1 MNCINSGNFHYLRAT
16 DTNCP
21 SHTMSTKKSARVAL
35 YVILGIILVLLA
47 VIFGASRFML
57 GFSLNSDPN
66 RKDVDSTY
74 NILYER
80 FPDMRNW
87 VDSLQSS
94 GRLRDTFVVMPD
106 GLRMHALYLR
116 ADDARGRTAVLVHG
130 YKDAAVKF
138 LHLAR
143 MYNRDM
149 GYNVLMPDLHGH
161 GLSEGEDI
169 QMGWKD
175 ADDVLQWIEIA
186 EALFRDGAHE
196 SQLVVHGVSMG
207 AATTMNVSAKVLPE
221 YVRAFVEDCGFTSVW
236 DEFSVQLKDMFGL
249 PAFPLMHC
257 TSLLCSL
264 KYGWNFREASPLE
277 SVSRCDKPMLFI
289 HGDAD
294 TFVPFWMMQP
304 LYDAKPEPKACW
316 VAPGSEHAL
325 AYNDHP
331 AEYTRVVRDWL
342 AQWVK

>member
-1 MNCINSGNFHYLRAT
+1 
-16 DTNCP
+16 
-21 SHTMSTKKSARVAL
+21 MSKRKSTRIAL
-35 YVILGIILVLLA
+35 YVIAGVILVLFA
-47 VIFGASRFML
+47 VLYGASRYML
-57 GFSLNSDPN
+57 GFSLKPDPG

-80 FPDMRNW
+80 FPDMRTW
-87 VDSLQSS
+87 VDSLRSS
-94 GRLRDTFVVMPD
+94 GRLRDTFVVMQD
-106 GLRMHALYLR
+106 GLRMHALYLG
-116 ADDARGRTAVLVHG
+116 ADDARGRTAVIVHG
-130 YKDAAVKF
+130 YKDAAAKF
-138 LHLAR
+138 LQLAR
-143 MYNRDM
+143 MYNRDL

-175 ADDVLQWIEIA
+175 ADDVLQWIGIA
-186 EALFRDGAHE
+186 ESLFRDAAYE

-207 AATTMNVSAKVLPE
+207 AATTMNVSAKELPG

-236 DEFSVQLKDMFGL
+236 DEFSLQFKEMFGL

-257 TSLLCSL
+257 TSLLCRM
-264 KYGWNFREASPLE
+264 KYGWSFRDASPLE

-289 HGDAD
+289 HGDRD
-294 TFVPFWMMQP
+294 TFVPFSMMQP

-316 VAPGSEHAL
+316 VAPGSDHAR

-331 AEYTRVVRDWL
+331 AEYTRVVRDFL
-342 AQWVK
+342 ADWVE

>member
-1 MNCINSGNFHYLRAT
+1 ML
-16 DTNCP
+16 
-21 SHTMSTKKSARVAL
+21 MSKRKSTRIAL
-35 YVILGIILVLLA
+35 YVIAGVILVLFA
-47 VIFGASRFML
+47 VLYGASRYML
-57 GFSLNSDPN
+57 GFSLKPDPG

-80 FPDMRNW
+80 FPDMRTW
-87 VDSLQSS
+87 VDSLRSS
-94 GRLRDTFVVMPD
+94 GRLRDTFVVMQD
-106 GLRMHALYLR
+106 GLRMHALYLG
-116 ADDARGRTAVLVHG
+116 ADDARGRTAVIVHG
-130 YKDAAVKF
+130 YKDAAAKF
-138 LHLAR
+138 LQLAR
-143 MYNRDM
+143 MYNRDL

-175 ADDVLQWIEIA
+175 ADDVLQWIGIA
-186 EALFRDGAHE
+186 ESLFRDAAYE

-207 AATTMNVSAKVLPE
+207 AATTMNVSAKELPG

-236 DEFSVQLKDMFGL
+236 DEFSLQFKEMFGL

-257 TSLLCSL
+257 TSLLCRM
-264 KYGWNFREASPLE
+264 KYGWSFRDASPLE

-289 HGDAD
+289 HGDRD
-294 TFVPFWMMQP
+294 TFVPFSMMQP

-316 VAPGSEHAL
+316 VAPGSDHAR

-331 AEYTRVVRDWL
+331 AEYTRVVRDFL
-342 AQWVK
+342 ADWVE

>member
-1 MNCINSGNFHYLRAT
+1 
-16 DTNCP
+16 
-21 SHTMSTKKSARVAL
+21 MSKRKSTRIAL
-35 YVILGIILVLLA
+35 YVIAGVILVLFA
-47 VIFGASRFML
+47 VLYGASRYML
-57 GFSLNSDPN
+57 GFSLKPDPG

-80 FPDMRNW
+80 FPDMRTW
-87 VDSLQSS
+87 VDSLRSS
-94 GRLRDTFVVMPD
+94 GRLRDTFVVMQD
-106 GLRMHALYLR
+106 GLRMHALYLG
-116 ADDARGRTAVLVHG
+116 ADDARGRTAVIVHG
-130 YKDAAVKF
+130 YKDAAAKF

-143 MYNRDM
+143 MYNRDL
-149 GYNVLMPDLHGH
+149 GYNVLRADLHGH

-175 ADDVLQWIEIA
+175 ADVVLQWIGIA
-186 EALFRDGAHE
+186 ESLFRDAAYE

-207 AATTMNVSAKVLPE
+207 AATTMNVSAKELPG

-236 DEFSVQLKDMFGL
+236 DEFSLQLKEMFGL

-257 TSLLCSL
+257 TSLLCRM
-264 KYGWNFREASPLE
+264 KYGWSFRDASPLE

-289 HGDAD
+289 HGDRD
-294 TFVPFWMMQP
+294 TFVPFSMMQP

-316 VAPGSEHAL
+316 VAPGSDHAR

-331 AEYTRVVRDWL
+331 AEYTRVVRDFL
-342 AQWVK
+342 ADWVE